1 MKCYLHQERDAV
13 GVCVA
18 CGKAVCQEC
27 AQEVEGKIYCK
38 ACAAEAIRK
47 QEARAPSAA
56 VSEESPKSWLA
67 ALLLSVFL
75 GHLGVDRF
83 YLGYVGLGV
92 LKLLTLGGLGIWWLI
107 DLILLAIGSMR
118 DAQGR
123 QLPVGKVTE
132 NSGERERLAA
142 RKTAEGIKLAA
153 MLTAA
158 IGWGRTAFDTL
169 LVLISLPS
177 ISIRSWRIAF
187 LILEILLGLM
197 ALGLAFSIPRKP
209 RTVGGALFAI
219 GMIFYNFYFIGRAYP
234 RAYPGGFA
242 PPALPLTQIVYVI
255 IPPSYS
261 WAIAAVLAGGILAM
275 IYGREAETSLR
286 SH

>member
-67 ALLLSVFL
+67 ALLLSILL
-75 GHLGVDRF
+75 GHLGIDRF

-107 DLILLAIGSMR
+107 DSILIAVGSMR
-118 DAQGR
+118 DARGR
-123 QLPVGKVTE
+123 RLPVGKLTE
-132 NSGERERLAA
+132 DLEEPEGPVKPKAREWTELAA
-142 RKTAEGIKLAA
+142 ILA
-153 MLTAA
+153 AA
-158 IGWGRTAFDTL
+158 IGGGLTAVYYSGQF
-169 LVLISLPS
+169 ISHFGIPIGLAGPS
-177 ISIRSWRIAF
+177 ALGII
-187 LILEILLGLM
+187 LGLI
-197 ALGLAFSIPRKP
+197 ALGLAFSIPRQP
-209 RTVGGALFAI
+209 RRAGGALLVIGIILFVIPFIANAYSYRWGVFLFPLIDFLFSLRSWFAA
-219 GMIFYNFYFIGRAYP
+219 G
-234 RAYPGGFA
+234 
-242 PPALPLTQIVYVI
+242 
-255 IPPSYS
+255 
-261 WAIAAVLAGGILAM
+261 VLAGGILAM
-275 IYGREAETSLR
+275 IYGREARLS
-286 SH
+286 